1 MCDLGQGKHGITH
14 LHACKWVSAHCVQGC
29 VWCCWR
35 PPGVLAS
42 PGLQGAQGLVLS
54 DCAKGG
60 HGIPDTVNSA
70 ESRAGVA
77 TLPGGNPG
85 GLHREG
91 DI

>member
-1 MCDLGQGKHGITH
+1 M
-14 LHACKWVSAHCVQGC
+14 
-29 VWCCWR
+29 
-35 PPGVLAS
+35 LAS
-42 PGLQGAQGLVLS
+42 PWLQGAQSLVLS

-60 HGIPDTVNSA
+60 HGILDTVNSA

-77 TLPGGNPG
+77 ILPGGNPG